1 LVFPYYINIS
11 IIVKVS
17 LKLTI
22 IKYFYLIKYLSIN
35 KKMEFFIKKNATL
48 PVLKI
53 NIIKDGR
60 SDYDRSMQFLS
71 ETDIFFSMVNVNND
85 IPKITSRPAGL
96 MAKQQLDDS
105 LPAEYYV
112 YYQFTPFDTRQ
123 VGRYKGQFLFR
134 NNTGVLVLP
143 LNEEVY
149 INVTDSFII
158 DDMEYASCYVID
170 YPCCVGS
177 GGINPGPGPSP
188 TTTSTTGPTTTST
201 TSPSPTTTSTTIPQP
216 IGYTEWV
223 LSTGV
228 ADYEDACAKTD
239 EWKTAYTPELN
250 YLPIGQTL
258 YSSPEFTTTAFSI
271 NHGFFKIMLRN
282 GVPYDPSTIICV
294 GPYNFYANNY
304 CQVINSYECGTPI
317 PCNSMTFT
325 KTEDVPYSFVIYN
338 CEGRYSGVTLN
349 YNQSTT
355 LCVSTYVPQPYITKT
370 DNGSC

>member
-1 LVFPYYINIS
+1 
-11 IIVKVS
+11 
-17 LKLTI
+17 
-22 IKYFYLIKYLSIN
+22 
-35 KKMEFFIKKNATL
+35 MEFFIKKNATL
-48 PVLKI
+48 PTLKI
-53 NIIKDGR
+53 NVIKDGR

-71 ETDIFFSMVNVNND
+71 ETDIFFSMVNTEND

-96 MAKQQLDDS
+96 MAKPQLDISDTT
-105 LPAEYYV
+105 EYYV

-143 LNEEVY
+143 LNEDIY
-149 INVTDSFII
+149 INVTDSFIL

-170 YPCCVGS
+170 YPCCFGS

-188 TTTSTTGPTTTST
+188 TTTSTTNIPTTTTST
-201 TSPSPTTTSTTIPQP
+201 TGPTTTSTTIPQP

-294 GPYNFYANNY
+294 GPYNFYTNNY